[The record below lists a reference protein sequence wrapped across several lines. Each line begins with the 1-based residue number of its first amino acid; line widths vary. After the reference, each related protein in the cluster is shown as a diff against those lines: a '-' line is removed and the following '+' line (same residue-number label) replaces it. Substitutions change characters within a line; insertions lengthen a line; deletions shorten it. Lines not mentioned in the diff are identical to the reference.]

1 MSRIVK
7 APDERRQE
15 LIEIALKQFIENG
28 YEKTSVRSI
37 LQEAGG
43 EIGMFYHYFKSKN
56 EIYEAALEKYNEKY
70 LASFTQI
77 SNFPNLSFE
86 QKLNQIFTLLANSLS
101 EYGQNHSEKINPEI
115 KTLLHSRT
123 LLKIAPLFEQIIVDG
138 VQNNI
143 LNAPIPNLHL
153 LSQFILFGISAVI
166 HDNEVKSME
175 DKVSHIKALLS
186 KLLGI
191 KLGRV

>member
-7 APDERRQE
+7 APDVRRQE

-56 EIYEAALEKYNEKY
+56 EIYEAALENYNEKY
-70 LASFTQI
+70 ISKFTEI
-77 SNFPNLSFE
+77 TIFPNLSFE
-86 QKLNQIFTLLANSLS
+86 QKLNQIFTLLADSLS
-101 EYGQNHSEKINPEI
+101 EYHQIDSEKKNPEI

-123 LLKIAPLFEQIIVDG
+123 LLKIAPLFEQLIVDG

-143 LNAPIPNLHL
+143 LNTPIPNLHL

-166 HDNEVKSME
+166 HDNEVKLME
-175 DKVSHIKALLS
+175 DKIKHIKALLS
-186 KLLGI
+186 KLLDI
-191 KLGRV
+191 KLD